1 MICLYAPLDT
11 KAVCIS
17 VKNTTQLVVF
27 TGHGQRFDFLF
38 SVSRAKECL
47 LSTCRHNSSAWLI
60 NSRAARVA
68 KLLQTVFWQ
77 VALSLTRDT
86 ENLTKICN
94 CCPLPC
100 EHHLAICC
108 VLSEISHSNKLVSR
122 GHLANH
128 GFIETA
134 VKGRWIFVAVI
145 KTVGRKSS
153 YITAMFP
160 IMRIM

>member
-1 MICLYAPLDT
+1 M
-11 KAVCIS
+11 
-17 VKNTTQLVVF
+17 
-27 TGHGQRFDFLF
+27 
-38 SVSRAKECL
+38 
-47 LSTCRHNSSAWLI
+47 
-60 NSRAARVA
+60 
-68 KLLQTVFWQ
+68 
-77 VALSLTRDT
+77 TRDT

-134 VKGRWIFVAVI
+134 VKSRWIFVAVI
-145 KTVGRKSS
+145 KTIGRKSS

-160 IMRIM
+160 IMRIMYIYTLRIEGYKINSYGARKQEYTIMYIPAFFYDLLTLEFINTYLNHHHHMNHSHIL